1 MKIING
7 GKKDYYDYLAGVYGI
22 DEDIVY
28 DRRDGEVIKRKETR
42 INGMASFYFS
52 ETVLYGDK
60 EKEPRRVF
68 VYDGKNAKLVTRPAG
83 EVYSFILEVGYLQLV
98 FSVERFIEEGKT
110 QLDVTLKKREKVQ
123 DKIIN
128 APLAIIPCEYKGWY
142 MNPEQVVNVRKEQ
155 AIVNPVLAET
165 WIPAYV
171 CATEMYNEI
180 YNYLI
185 SIREP
190 KVEDSRNDVQKLE
203 SKGFD
208 KTTSFR
214 NPVNKKKKKQ

>member
-28 DRRDGEVIKRKETR
+28 DRRDGEVIKRKEAR
-42 INGMASFYFS
+42 INGMTSFYFS

-83 EVYSFILEVGYLQLV
+83 EVYSFILEAGYLQLV
-98 FSVERFIEEGKT
+98 FSVERFIEEGKA

-142 MNPEQVVNVRKEQ
+142 MNPEQVVNVRKDQ

-171 CATEMYNEI
+171 CATEMYNEK
-180 YNYLI
+180 YN
-185 SIREP
+185 
-190 KVEDSRNDVQKLE
+190 
-203 SKGFD
+203 
-208 KTTSFR
+208 
-214 NPVNKKKKKQ
+214 